1 MICMSRKAVAFLST
15 FTNEVVLSGLIMY
28 LGMVFHVCLLGER
41 VATMRKRASV
51 RSLRTVSPYV
61 IRKFTERSANH
72 IAIVSLFAL
81 IDILGTRYF

>member
-1 MICMSRKAVAFLST
+1 MICMSRQAIAFLST

-51 RSLRTVSPYV
+51 WSLRTVNPYV
-61 IRKFTERSANH
+61 ICKFTERSANH

-81 IDILGTRYF
+81 IDILGALYF